1 MAKVDRDVANLDDGV
16 PHIHGDARRPGIEVA
31 RLDGPHRHHLAGIE
45 PAAASR
51 DTPGMKPSIALRL
64 LACLA
69 LLLACAP
76 ALAKPAL
83 WVVKDADTTIY
94 LFGTVHLMP
103 RDAGWHSAELDRALA
118 DSRTLY
124 IELTDDDPANMAALV
139 LRYGMDAAHPLSSQ
153 LSPAEAHRLDLL
165 ANRLDVPGGLQT
177 LNVMRPWLAALTLA
191 LTPLRQAGLDPEHG
205 VDKQLKAQMSAAGKP
220 VLGLETAEQQIR
232 FLADM
237 PRAIELALLRSTMR
251 DADKGAF
258 QLTELIDAW
267 KAGDVD
273 SIARIGNEDMRRR
286 EPKLYQLLLVQRN
299 QVWATK
305 IAAVLQQPGTV
316 FIAVGAAHL
325 AGPDS
330 VQAQLEWLGVPV
342 ERLP

>member
-1 MAKVDRDVANLDDGV
+1 
-16 PHIHGDARRPGIEVA
+16 
-31 RLDGPHRHHLAGIE
+31 
-45 PAAASR
+45 
-51 DTPGMKPSIALRL
+51 MKTTLTLRL
-64 LACLA
+64 LACLT
-69 LLLACAP
+69 LLLTCTSV
-76 ALAKPAL
+76 LAKPAL

-103 RDAGWHSAELDRALA
+103 RDAGWHDPALDRALA
-118 DSRTLY
+118 NSRTLY

-139 LRYGMDAAHPLSSQ
+139 LRYGMDATHPLSAQ
-153 LSPAEAHRLDLL
+153 LSPSEAHRLDLL
-165 ANRLDVPGGLQT
+165 ANKLGVPGGVQT

-191 LTPLRQAGLDPEHG
+191 VVPLQKAGLDPEHG

-237 PRAIELALLRSTMR
+237 PRSVELALLRSTMR
-251 DADKGAF
+251 DADKGSIL
-258 QLTELIDAW
+258 LTELIDAW
-267 KAGDVD
+267 KAGNVD
-273 SIARIGNEDMRRR
+273 AIARIGNDDMRRH

-299 QVWATK
+299 EAWATK
-305 IAAVLQQPGTV
+305 IATMLQQPGTV

-330 VQAQLEWLGVPV
+330 VQAQLRQMGIEAV
-342 ERLP
+342 RQ

>member
-1 MAKVDRDVANLDDGV
+1 MKRLL
-16 PHIHGDARRPGIEVA
+16 ARFVIG
-31 RLDGPHRHHLAGIE
+31 LLLLL
-45 PAAASR
+45 PAAA
-51 DTPGMKPSIALRL
+51 IAT
-64 LACLA
+64 
-69 LLLACAP
+69 
-76 ALAKPAL
+76 PAL

-94 LFGTVHLMP
+94 LFGTVHLLP
-103 RDAGWHSAELDRALA
+103 RDASWHDAALDRAMA

-139 LRYGMDAAHPLSSQ
+139 LRYGMDATHPLSSQ
-153 LSPAEAHRLDLL
+153 LSQSEAHRLDLL
-165 ANRLDVPGGLQT
+165 AKKLGVPGGMQT

-191 LTPLRQAGLDPEHG
+191 VTPLLKAGLDPEHG

-237 PRAIELALLRSTMR
+237 PRSVELALLRSTMR
-251 DADKGAF
+251 DADKGSIL
-258 QLTELIDAW
+258 LTELIDAW

-273 SIARIGNEDMRRR
+273 AIARIGNDDMRQR

-299 QVWATK
+299 QAWATK
-305 IAAVLQQPGTV
+305 IATMLQQPGTV

-330 VQAQLEWLGVPV
+330 VQAQLKQMGLPV

>member
-1 MAKVDRDVANLDDGV
+1 MKHLL
-16 PHIHGDARRPGIEVA
+16 ARIS
-31 RLDGPHRHHLAGIE
+31 LCLLLLL
-45 PAAASR
+45 PAAV
-51 DTPGMKPSIALRL
+51 IAH
-64 LACLA
+64 
-69 LLLACAP
+69 
-76 ALAKPAL
+76 PAL

-103 RDAGWHSAELDRALA
+103 SDASWHDPTLDQAMA

-124 IELTDDDPANMAALV
+124 IELTDDDPANMTALV
-139 LRYGMDAAHPLSSQ
+139 LRYGMDATHPLSSQ
-153 LSPAEAHRLDLL
+153 LSQSEAHRLDLL
-165 ANRLDVPGGLQT
+165 ANKLGVPGGMQT

-191 LTPLRQAGLDPEHG
+191 VTPLLKAGLDPKHG

-237 PRAIELALLRSTMR
+237 PRMIELALLRSTMR
-251 DADKGAF
+251 DADKGTF
-258 QLTELIDAW
+258 RLTELIDAW

-273 SIARIGNEDMRRR
+273 AIARIGNDDMRLH
-286 EPKLYQLLLVQRN
+286 EPKLYQRLLVQRN

-305 IAAVLQQPGTV
+305 IAAMLQQPGTV

-330 VQAQLEWLGVPV
+330 VQVQLRKLGISAQ
-342 ERLP
+342 RN